1 MDNMPIAIM
10 GPGHRSCACT
20 GFPCFRRVDVHHG
33 ANHLGEWRRGPDTLS
48 TASMWISPQALPW
61 RWSCTRLVPCK
72 FGEQGYC
79 AANAGPSGA
88 NAPPEW

>member
-1 MDNMPIAIM
+1 MDNMPIAIT

-20 GFPCFRRVDVHHG
+20 GFSCFRRVEVHHR
-33 ANHLGEWRRGPDTLS
+33 ANHLGECRRAGQTRWGRHRCDYRRR
-48 TASMWISPQALPW
+48 
-61 RWSCTRLVPCK
+61 RWSCTGLVRCK